1 MSPNKS
7 ELLIPIVISII
18 LYVIVFIRT
27 RKKMEDF
34 VLLTWFKRKTNL
46 YQFKK
51 FLYLIGISLLL
62 VSLLDFRG
70 PEQKIESDIPD
81 QKTIVI
87 IDSSASMLAE
97 DIRPNRFQK
106 SLIMAR
112 HFVKKAFGHKIA
124 VVLFSDQ
131 QKRLVPFTD
140 DLDLLDARIAGL
152 ENVDLYDGGSN
163 ISQAIKES
171 LGYFKNAS
179 SKNENLIGNILVF
192 TDSEGHDEDFTFS
205 LPKTVNLAVVGVGTL
220 QGSKIPFRDKNGIFR
235 GYKKHQNKEI
245 VTKLNEQWLKSLKSK
260 VDNYNY
266 WIANSYSIPT
276 EEIMSFFNSSFEKTM
291 SKGLTTVQP
300 VEVEYVL
307 IPAMLILIISFL
319 FYPAQYFKYI
329 LIGAILFPLNQE
341 PVQAQLDKMKEGKNL
356 TKEQLKKEKEEIE
369 LLNKL
374 MTKHKQGLVSK
385 KEKMKMAELLTKNEN
400 VEMANMIYS
409 ENKNVLSPKDR
420 NNYAYSLIKEKKA
433 GEAIQILSELQLESE
448 TNSKIDD
455 ELKKIIRQNMLLA
468 LKKDK
473 QQKEEK
479 KKEEEEKKKQEQ
491 QKNKEG
497 GSGNEN
503 KKEKDSSGKKSSE
516 GKGSPDKENQEKKKE
531 EKNKDSDKENKK
543 ENNSEKKSQEEKE
556 SKPKTLKE
564 KMEEIERKR
573 KMVKIPG
580 LIKQLMS
587 DDRNLQKKYIDTST
601 DKPKSFQKKD
611 W

>member
-7 ELLIPIVISII
+7 ELLIPIIISII

-179 SKNENLIGNILVF
+179 SKNENLIGNILV
-192 TDSEGHDEDFTFS
+192 
-205 LPKTVNLAVVGVGTL
+205 L
-220 QGSKIPFRDKNGIFR
+220 QIQRGMTKI
-235 GYKKHQNKEI
+235 
-245 VTKLNEQWLKSLKSK
+245 LL
-260 VDNYNY
+260 
-266 WIANSYSIPT
+266 
-276 EEIMSFFNSSFEKTM
+276 
-291 SKGLTTVQP
+291 
-300 VEVEYVL
+300 
-307 IPAMLILIISFL
+307 FL
-319 FYPAQYFKYI
+319 FLRLSI
-329 LIGAILFPLNQE
+329 LRL
-341 PVQAQLDKMKEGKNL
+341 
-356 TKEQLKKEKEEIE
+356 
-369 LLNKL
+369 
-374 MTKHKQGLVSK
+374 
-385 KEKMKMAELLTKNEN
+385 
-400 VEMANMIYS
+400 
-409 ENKNVLSPKDR
+409 
-420 NNYAYSLIKEKKA
+420 
-433 GEAIQILSELQLESE
+433 LESE
-448 TNSKIDD
+448 RYKDLKFLFEIRMGYLEVIRNIKI
-455 ELKKIIRQNMLLA
+455 
-468 LKKDK
+468 
-473 QQKEEK
+473 
-479 KKEEEEKKKQEQ
+479 
-491 QKNKEG
+491 
-497 GSGNEN
+497 
-503 KKEKDSSGKKSSE
+503 
-516 GKGSPDKENQEKKKE
+516 
-531 EKNKDSDKENKK
+531 
-543 ENNSEKKSQEEKE
+543 
-556 SKPKTLKE
+556 
-564 KMEEIERKR
+564 KR
-573 KMVKIPG
+573 
-580 LIKQLMS
+580 L
-587 DDRNLQKKYIDTST
+587 
-601 DKPKSFQKKD
+601 
-611 W
+611 